1 MVLRNLKSDFIGG
14 AYVFPGGAVDPDD
27 VDANVLARCAG
38 LDDAVASTALDVES
52 GGIAYYVACVREL
65 FEEAGLLLAHRED
78 GAPID
83 PSDEAL
89 LARLAERR
97 RRMNDGDGTLSAML
111 EDERLVLDLST
122 LHYFAHWI
130 TPVGPP
136 RRYDTRF
143 FVGAAPVGQVPL
155 HDDRELVAHTWVTP
169 DEALE
174 RHRNGEMQLIL
185 PTIKNLEAVARF
197 ATSRELLDA
206 VERGRDVPTIEPKIV
221 RDGDGVRI
229 LLPGDDGFDD
239 GSDGPDGSVVDRS
252 IGNADIARAS
262 NDLRAP

>member
-27 VDANVLARCAG
+27 AGATVLARCVG
-38 LDDAVASTALDVES
+38 LDDAAASTALALEV
-52 GGIAYYVACVREL
+52 GGISYYVACVREL

-78 GAPID
+78 GGPID
-83 PSDEAL
+83 PSDAGL
-89 LARLAERR
+89 LARLADRR
-97 RRMNDGDGTLSAML
+97 RQMNDGEGTLASML
-111 EDERLVLDLST
+111 EDERLVLDLTT

-206 VERGRDVPTIEPKIV
+206 VERRPEVPTIEPRIV

-229 LLPGDDGFDD
+229 LLPGDEGFDD
-239 GSDGPDGSVVDRS
+239 RSGLPDALVAERSVR
-252 IGNADIARAS
+252 NEDIAQAS